1 MPIGDGAAL
10 RARGEV
16 GLEPLLLGRAGAV
29 RDVRVQGDDVPIAQV
44 VAVIALRGVAG
55 RRAEVAEIAGGA
67 GRVVIVVARCRPGAR
82 FVPTPGRAVAVR
94 VVGARAI
101 GVGVVAQGENG
112 ARDGVQQVRG
122 ERIRVHRA
130 IGDVA
135 GPDEDDRAGR
145 VHLHGDGVRTGAR
158 LTVRDRDVYAVEPKG
173 GVDVGRGNR
182 RRGACRGP
190 RARAAIP
197 PGDGV
202 GPGCIVRSG
211 IGERGGQRNRV
222 IGVRREIGAAVDARR
237 RGRWGRPVARAASRV
252 AEVVAGDGD
261 ELPGVAGGAEGEFQY
276 ARGAAVVHLAVR
288 QGTTVEGIAPH
299 PARGDGELPDAQLG
313 IRRAIGALRGEALV
327 HFVVR
332 IKHDRRA
339 GGVEIVPQRFHGG
352 IDDGEPVARRGAEA
366 RQMPNGDRAVGRVGR
381 EVGLEPL
388 LLGRADGHGKVAVEH
403 HDVPVRQIVAVVEL
417 R

>member
-1 MPIGDGAAL
+1 AL

-158 LTVRDRDVYAVEPKG
+158 LTIRDRHVCAVEAKR
-173 GVDVGRGNR
+173 GV
-182 RRGACRGP
+182 
-190 RARAAIP
+190 
-197 PGDGV
+197 
-202 GPGCIVRSG
+202 
-211 IGERGGQRNRV
+211 
-222 IGVRREIGAAVDARR
+222 
-237 RGRWGRPVARAASRV
+237 
-252 AEVVAGDGD
+252 
-261 ELPGVAGGAEGEFQY
+261 
-276 ARGAAVVHLAVR
+276 
-288 QGTTVEGIAPH
+288 
-299 PARGDGELPDAQLG
+299 
-313 IRRAIGALRGEALV
+313 
-327 HFVVR
+327 
-332 IKHDRRA
+332 
-339 GGVEIVPQRFHGG
+339 
-352 IDDGEPVARRGAEA
+352 
-366 RQMPNGDRAVGRVGR
+366 
-381 EVGLEPL
+381 
-388 LLGRADGHGKVAVEH
+388 
-403 HDVPVRQIVAVVEL
+403 
-417 R
+417 